1 MLVRSV
7 GLCDHYVKQWPL
19 RDPPGRMYAALAKSK
34 RSCNMQSGIARGQVP
49 MAKDLRPVVSG
60 KASTQ
65 PAFQRHRLGVRDADA
80 PHSGHMACLRI
91 LPGVQVG
98 GMTIRSLVRNSIG
111 VGLLLLSGC
120 EAARNMRDDFSRLTS
135 SQPAAQRSQPAKSVA
150 STTRPRTA
158 PTASTSPDAPV
169 ASPATSDEPPAR
181 PAATGAPALSLAG
194 KSETEL
200 RAMLGAPT
208 SEEDR
213 PPGKRWRYRDGQ
225 CTLDV
230 QLYPDVQTKQF
241 GTLAYEVKSDDNT
254 DEGKR
259 VCMAQLQSRA
269 QARH

>member
-1 MLVRSV
+1 
-7 GLCDHYVKQWPL
+7 
-19 RDPPGRMYAALAKSK
+19 
-34 RSCNMQSGIARGQVP
+34 
-49 MAKDLRPVVSG
+49 
-60 KASTQ
+60 
-65 PAFQRHRLGVRDADA
+65 
-80 PHSGHMACLRI
+80 
-91 LPGVQVG
+91 
-98 GMTIRSLVRNSIG
+98 MTIRNLVRQSVG

-135 SQPAAQRSQPAKSVA
+135 SQPTAQKSQPAKNVA
-150 STTRPRTA
+150 STNRPRTTPA
-158 PTASTSPDAPV
+158 ASTSPDAPV
-169 ASPATSDEPPAR
+169 AAPAAASVQTPAP
-181 PAATGAPALSLAG
+181 PAATGGPALSLAG

-259 VCMAQLQSRA
+259 VCLAQLQSRA

>member
-1 MLVRSV
+1 
-7 GLCDHYVKQWPL
+7 
-19 RDPPGRMYAALAKSK
+19 MYAALAKSE
-34 RSCNMQSGIARGQVP
+34 RSCNMHGG
-49 MAKDLRPVVSG
+49 MAHGDASTTRDLRPVVSG
-60 KASTQ
+60 MANKQ
-65 PAFQRHRLGVRDADA
+65 LVFPRHRLGVRYAGV
-80 PHSGHMACLRI
+80 PQSGHMARLRI
-91 LPGVQVG
+91 LPRIQVG
-98 GMTIRSLVRNSIG
+98 GMTIRSLVRHGAAIS
-111 VGLLLLSGC
+111 LLLLSGC
-120 EAARNMRDDFSRLTS
+120 EAARNMRNDFSRLTS
-135 SQPAAQRSQPAKSVA
+135 SQPTAQKAQPAKSVA

-158 PTASTSPDAPV
+158 PTTSASPDAP
-169 ASPATSDEPPAR
+169 AANPAAASDEPPAR
-181 PAATGAPALSLAG
+181 PSTGGPALSLAG

-259 VCMAQLQSRA
+259 VCLAQLQSRA
-269 QARH
+269 QTRH

>member
-1 MLVRSV
+1 M
-7 GLCDHYVKQWPL
+7 
-19 RDPPGRMYAALAKSK
+19 
-34 RSCNMQSGIARGQVP
+34 AR
-49 MAKDLRPVVSG
+49 
-60 KASTQ
+60 
-65 PAFQRHRLGVRDADA
+65 
-80 PHSGHMACLRI
+80 LRI
-91 LPGVQVG
+91 LSRVQVG
-98 GMTIRSLVRNSIG
+98 GMTIRGLVRNSVG

-120 EAARNMRDDFSRLTS
+120 DAARSMRDDFARLTS
-135 SQPAAQRSQPAKSVA
+135 SQPTAQKAQPARNVA
-150 STTRPRTA
+150 STNRPRPA
-158 PTASTSPDAPV
+158 PPASTSPDTPPV
-169 ASPATSDEPPAR
+169 DAAAAAADFPPAP
-181 PAATGAPALSLAG
+181 PAAAGAPALSLAG

-259 VCMAQLQSRA
+259 VCVAQLQSRA

>member
-1 MLVRSV
+1 M
-7 GLCDHYVKQWPL
+7 
-19 RDPPGRMYAALAKSK
+19 
-34 RSCNMQSGIARGQVP
+34 
-49 MAKDLRPVVSG
+49 DLRPVVSG

-65 PAFQRHRLGVRDADA
+65 PVFSYHRLGVRTEGV
-80 PHSGHMACLRI
+80 PQSGHMACLRI

-98 GMTIRSLVRNSIG
+98 GMTIRNLVRRSVW

-135 SQPAAQRSQPAKSVA
+135 SQPAAQKSQPAKNVA
-150 STTRPRTA
+150 STNRPRTT

-169 ASPATSDEPPAR
+169 ATPAAASDEPPAR
-181 PAATGAPALSLAG
+181 PAATGGPALSLAG

-259 VCMAQLQSRA
+259 VCLAQLQSRA

>member
-1 MLVRSV
+1 
-7 GLCDHYVKQWPL
+7 
-19 RDPPGRMYAALAKSK
+19 MYAALAKSK
-34 RSCNMQSGIARGQVP
+34 RSCNKEPGWAGGEALTA
-49 MAKDLRPVVSG
+49 MALRPVVSG
-60 KASTQ
+60 MASTQ
-65 PAFQRHRLGVRDADA
+65 PAVPRHRLGVRYAGV
-80 PHSGHMACLRI
+80 PQSGHMARLRI
-91 LPGVQVG
+91 LPRVQVG
-98 GMTIRSLVRNSIG
+98 VMTIRGLVRDTVAIS
-111 VGLLLLSGC
+111 LLLLSGC

-135 SQPAAQRSQPAKSVA
+135 SQPTAQKAQPAKSVA

-169 ASPATSDEPPAR
+169 ATPATVSDDPPAR
-181 PAATGAPALSLAG
+181 LSTGGPALSLAG

-259 VCMAQLQSRA
+259 VCLAQLQSRA
-269 QARH
+269 QTRH

>member
-1 MLVRSV
+1 
-7 GLCDHYVKQWPL
+7 
-19 RDPPGRMYAALAKSK
+19 MYAALANIK
-34 RSCNMQSGIARGQVP
+34 RSCNMHGGIAHGDSP
-49 MAKDLRPVVSG
+49 TAMDLRPVVSG
-60 KASTQ
+60 KARTQ
-65 PAFQRHRLGVRDADA
+65 PAFPYHRLGVRTAGV
-80 PHSGHMACLRI
+80 PQSGHMARLRL

-111 VGLLLLSGC
+111 VGLLLLTGC
-120 EAARNMRDDFSRLTS
+120 EAARSMRDDFSRLTS
-135 SQPAAQRSQPAKSVA
+135 SQPTAKSQPVKNVA
-150 STTRPRTA
+150 STRPRTT
-158 PTASTSPDAPV
+158 PPASTSTDAPAV
-169 ASPATSDEPPAR
+169 AATVASDEPPAR
-181 PAATGAPALSLAG
+181 PAATGGPALSLAG

-259 VCMAQLQSRA
+259 VCLAQLQSRA